1 MIILQQEENL
11 KIYILQVLFLFSK
24 GEKTM
29 KTINNFN
36 FTTAYTH
43 AGMFH
48 ADDVFA
54 AAFCRI
60 LNPAIEIHR
69 VFKVDDDMIADPS
82 AIIFDIGGGKFDHH
96 DEPKEC
102 RPNGGVPYAAFGKL
116 WREFSTLIVSE
127 VNAKVIDRELV
138 RPVDEQDNG
147 GAKNT
152 LSRQI
157 KLFNPEWD
165 STESADDCFFEAVR
179 FAERVLRNT
188 INHFEARDRA
198 RDAFNA
204 AATIEDGICILDSF
218 LPWQET
224 VINEHPDVMFIIY
237 PSNRGGYTIQTI
249 PVAMG
254 SRKVRKSFP
263 KEWLGSAVP
272 ELGITFCHPANFIA
286 ATDTLEE
293 AINVAKQV
301 MKGGN

>member
-1 MIILQQEENL
+1 MFN
-11 KIYILQVLFLFSK
+11 S
-24 GEKTM
+24 
-29 KTINNFN
+29 NFN

-54 AAFCRI
+54 TALCRI
-60 LNPAIEIHR
+60 LNPDIEVYR
-69 VFKVDDDMIADPS
+69 VFKVDEDMMADPN

-102 RPNGGVPYAAFGKL
+102 RPNSGVPYAAFGKL
-116 WREFSTLIVSE
+116 WREFSALLVSDE
-127 VNAKVIDRELV
+127 IAKQIDRDLV

-165 STESADDCFFEAVR
+165 STESVDDCFFDAVR
-179 FAERVLRNT
+179 FAERILRNT
-188 INHFEARDRA
+188 IDHFSARDRA
-198 RDAFNA
+198 REAFYA
-204 AATIEDGICILDSF
+204 SATIEDGICILDRF
-218 LPWQET
+218 LPWQES
-224 VINEHPDVMFIIY
+224 VINEQPDVMFVIY
-237 PSNRGGYTIQTI
+237 PSNRGGYTVQTV
-249 PVAMG
+249 PTAMG

-263 KEWLGSAVP
+263 KEWLGATVS

-286 ATDTLEE
+286 ATDSIED
-293 AINVAKQV
+293 AINVAKHV
-301 MKGGN
+301 IEGGN